1 MQLSTPPQPQ
11 LQLPAIKKLQNYIT
25 MKKIIKLMLCMTIMS
40 FPFFGLAQHFEP
52 WNSDM
57 DINGIFLG
65 SKYTKTQVT
74 AKWGTPTKYSSNES
88 EFGVNETYHYST
100 NRFEFSDN
108 GIFGDFFIDTPKF
121 VVYKS
126 KNGGFKVGDP
136 LSKVKDTGLFY
147 RKSVF
152 LEGEEKYIEIQGI
165 DDWFKIGYSDDDK
178 ITWISYTSSI

>member
-1 MQLSTPPQPQ
+1 
-11 LQLPAIKKLQNYIT
+11 
-25 MKKIIKLMLCMTIMS
+25 
-40 FPFFGLAQHFEP
+40 
-52 WNSDM
+52 M
-57 DINGIFLG
+57 DINGIFLYG
-65 SKYTKTQVT
+65 KYTKTQVT
-74 AKWGTPTKYSSNES
+74 AKWGTPTQYRSSES
-88 EFGVNETYHYST
+88 EFGLNETYRYSD
-100 NRFEFSDN
+100 NVFRFSDN
-108 GIFGDFFIDTPKF
+108 GIFHSFYIKTSAF

-147 RKSVF
+147 RKRAF